1 MATRIVVLDV
11 TDPKVGAIEFL
22 DRHLNDGFTLLA
34 CKSLV
39 MGDSAYMVYTLYKP
53 DVKEESETNNANG

>member
-53 DVKEESETNNANG
+53 DAPKEADNANG